1 MGRVA
6 LKGIPMQRRV
16 LLFAFV
22 VWVGIGM
29 LSARPS
35 LAADPDLTTPEGA
48 VAAYID
54 GVARQDLDAIIAVT
68 SIDKMTAGFDFVG
81 YVDRL
86 SAMTPI
92 MPAPATSP
100 FFKQINRAS
109 AVAQIAQQVRFL
121 TYGLMTTNGVI
132 EGKNVPMKAAEAADF
147 ATVVRADRLAGL
159 RLAKVAIPLPQI
171 MNSEKYQKTSARIA
185 KVYGAD
191 ASTERVALL
200 SFEGLYFATGFT
212 LLRYG
217 QEWTVMSQSSPLSG
231 MIALGTP
238 VRTTQEEFDRGLN

>member
-1 MGRVA
+1 
-6 LKGIPMQRRV
+6 MQRRV
-16 LLFAFV
+16 FLFAFAFS
-22 VWVGIGM
+22 VGIGM
-29 LSARPS
+29 VSARPS

-68 SIDKMTAGFDFVG
+68 SIDKMTGGFDFVG

-86 SAMTPI
+86 GALVPTI
-92 MPAPATSP
+92 PAPATSP
-100 FFKQINRAS
+100 FFRQINRAD
-109 AVAQIAQQVRFL
+109 AVAQIARQVRFL
-121 TYGLMTTNGVI
+121 TYGLMTTSEI
-132 EGKNVPMKAAEAADF
+132 LEGKTVLMKAAEATDF

-159 RLAKVAIPLPQI
+159 QLVKVAIPFPKL
-171 MNSEKYQKTSARIA
+171 MNGERYQKSSVKTS

-217 QEWTVMSQSSPLSG
+217 QEWTVMSQSSPIAG
-231 MIALGTP
+231 MSSLGTP
-238 VRTTQEEFDRGLN
+238 VRVTPEEFDRGLN